1 MVPAQDPSRS
11 QSLQPNLALRQQQ
24 SIPVMPTSQAQQ
36 AQMQMTPQHVQY
48 LLNMQQQQVMP
59 YSLDQQRYQ
68 MQQRQGQNQIV
79 NQ

>member
-1 MVPAQDPSRS
+1 
-11 QSLQPNLALRQQQ
+11 
-24 SIPVMPTSQAQQ
+24 
-36 AQMQMTPQHVQY
+36 
-48 LLNMQQQQVMP
+48 MQQQQVMP